1 VARRCIVVSWIAT
14 SKNWETKCSAREKGE
29 VFSCLALSIPIG
41 VSRTMEVA
49 HGFQYVQSFEKHQTE
64 TVKQVVFNKHTKKY
78 VSLDVK
84 CMRLW
89 DLHREHKIV
98 RFKKDN
104 FIQALVYIETRQV
117 YLAAAMDMSIK
128 VYDQNLEKV
137 CVSSTSNDISIE
149 ERALTSLV
157 YDFNTET
164 LVTGSV
170 TGCHIWNFRGSRY
183 KRASQSAQYA
193 LDWLEQFPGSEGKWI
208 HRVDFGPIT
217 PDPVEVNRESR
228 RVHCAYENSL
238 LVYNLIKNK
247 KNKYLYHT
255 LKKKVQPGDKVECRI
270 RGGSR
275 GYEPGIVVEVT
286 LPSSLR
292 GGEEMYTICLEETG
306 EVRKGFTAKDMK
318 GGKDETIHDLCVRY
332 KCTES
337 QFRTWNDMITGEPLR
352 GHTYVVEYVPHIV
365 RLQRNLRQ
373 MHEHSITGV
382 VRDEEMGYLVTS
394 ALDLEIKI
402 WNTKHDYSVVK
413 VLSGHA
419 KPVTGL
425 APHPIP
431 GLLISSGMDCTL
443 RVWSLVTLKEEYV
456 METQSPVHRCGYES
470 VQNAQQNKPVGKF
483 ITVIGATVVLWKH
496 HTLTKLFAVARSSP
510 VNIQLAGDSV
520 VVVCH
525 DHSARVLKASTG
537 SVRNTLLPD
546 DAATLMTRVLYSDEH
561 HRYYGLLR
569 GGQVFVYSSKRT
581 TASLCGR
588 WGKEVLAHG
597 DCVNCVCLVSSRR
610 PKTHRLYVGPV
621 NNMGESSSQSLHRVP
636 FQPAFELL
644 ENEPLV
650 ADRESTSRE
659 HGWWGPE
666 RDLQEYLVAGTAK
679 GYLVVWDAWEGD
691 QGEHQIHTYFNVHK
705 DSVTD
710 IEADPGR
717 PGVLVCFIK
726 QELVLIVD
734 LPSEAVLQ
742 TIALTET
749 ESVPSHLTCVQVSPT
764 RSLMLLGTASGLFDI
779 VNLIDGTR
787 PQPSESFQHKDA
799 VLTASFLDRFYM
811 VATGSMDCTIKLW
824 ETSTMLLLTEIPFV
838 GPVRALVFVGNRGA
852 LLVGDRHDVC
862 QIDPRAY
869 HLPAI
874 LLDLSKNK
882 QHLDFSMSEFAT
894 ELQEEAALDSPK
906 AAVSSPIAT
915 MGEVDIWKKIL
926 PQNVYDQNSAVIEGT
941 ATSPA
946 TVIDERPS
954 SPTTW
959 IGIDAMCHQDGD
971 LVLVTPAPQSP
982 TTDVVSTLRKPAL
995 PNRSLLRKQ
1004 KKKKIGAGLPSRPI
1018 LRNWKLPPP
1027 DYPRPYAPPASQKRP
1042 SLNARPIQLGGRRT
1056 LSQQPNIEG
1065 MSCAVGRTPTPSDIG
1080 GTMSERLSALV
1091 QSREHDT
1098 SDRTQRAHIVHIHMD
1113 SGSKRA
1119 QLEAHLRRQARRREE
1134 EKRSRTFSKPLVYQ
1148 LPPKPAA
1155 FAPSSEPWTTLGSM
1169 AAARKY

>member
-1 VARRCIVVSWIAT
+1 MHYEMM
-14 SKNWETKCSAREKGE
+14 NY
-29 VFSCLALSIPIG
+29 LS
-41 VSRTMEVA
+41 
-49 HGFQYVQSFEKHQTE
+49 H
-64 TVKQVVFNKHTKKY
+64 
-78 VSLDVK
+78 
-84 CMRLW
+84 CM
-89 DLHREHKIV
+89 
-98 RFKKDN
+98 
-104 FIQALVYIETRQV
+104 
-117 YLAAAMDMSIK
+117 
-128 VYDQNLEKV
+128 
-137 CVSSTSNDISIE
+137 
-149 ERALTSLV
+149 
-157 YDFNTET
+157 
-164 LVTGSV
+164 
-170 TGCHIWNFRGSRY
+170 
-183 KRASQSAQYA
+183 
-193 LDWLEQFPGSEGKWI
+193 
-208 HRVDFGPIT
+208 
-217 PDPVEVNRESR
+217 
-228 RVHCAYENSL
+228 
-238 LVYNLIKNK
+238 
-247 KNKYLYHT
+247 
-255 LKKKVQPGDKVECRI
+255 
-270 RGGSR
+270 
-275 GYEPGIVVEVT
+275 
-286 LPSSLR
+286 
-292 GGEEMYTICLEETG
+292 
-306 EVRKGFTAKDMK
+306 
-318 GGKDETIHDLCVRY
+318 
-332 KCTES
+332 
-337 QFRTWNDMITGEPLR
+337 
-352 GHTYVVEYVPHIV
+352 
-365 RLQRNLRQ
+365 
-373 MHEHSITGV
+373 
-382 VRDEEMGYLVTS
+382 
-394 ALDLEIKI
+394 
-402 WNTKHDYSVVK
+402 
-413 VLSGHA
+413 
-419 KPVTGL
+419 
-425 APHPIP
+425 
-431 GLLISSGMDCTL
+431 
-443 RVWSLVTLKEEYV
+443 
-456 METQSPVHRCGYES
+456 
-470 VQNAQQNKPVGKF
+470 
-483 ITVIGATVVLWKH
+483 
-496 HTLTKLFAVARSSP
+496 
-510 VNIQLAGDSV
+510 
-520 VVVCH
+520 
-525 DHSARVLKASTG
+525 
-537 SVRNTLLPD
+537 
-546 DAATLMTRVLYSDEH
+546 
-561 HRYYGLLR
+561 
-569 GGQVFVYSSKRT
+569 
-581 TASLCGR
+581 
-588 WGKEVLAHG
+588 
-597 DCVNCVCLVSSRR
+597 
-610 PKTHRLYVGPV
+610 
-621 NNMGESSSQSLHRVP
+621 
-636 FQPAFELL
+636 
-644 ENEPLV
+644 
-650 ADRESTSRE
+650 
-659 HGWWGPE
+659 
-666 RDLQEYLVAGTAK
+666 
-679 GYLVVWDAWEGD
+679 
-691 QGEHQIHTYFNVHK
+691 HK

-1148 LPPKPAA
+1148 
-1155 FAPSSEPWTTLGSM
+1155 
-1169 AAARKY
+1169 